1 MGLVIYMENETMI
14 EQTIYNMLMENTGTH
29 MLDSGGGS
37 GRHWQRNQK
46 KSIEDFK
53 KEPEATLGFDV
64 SGERIYLDPTV
75 SVFHKLTKVLEEDEL
90 CKEFNAMKVNKWD
103 SENYY
108 GLSKEGENFLL
119 QNGFTANDYTQ
130 GGVWNTYNFE
140 NCFSQVLQGC
150 DLEGEYT
157 CDKYVLLQIH
167 QGADVRG
174 GYTDAKLFSL
184 NEDDCYSLTDDSC
197 YFSMEDKLVDTI
209 TKDLFNGSTR
219 DNVLY
224 LDYRGGEVTCRD
236 GIEADQDYIKNF
248 AKLCDH
254 KTIEGFI

>member
-1 MGLVIYMENETMI
+1 MI
-14 EQTIYNMLMENTGTH
+14 EQTIYKMLMENTGTH

-64 SGERIYLDPTV
+64 SGDRIYLDPTV

-103 SENYY
+103 SEKYY
-108 GLSKEGENFLL
+108 GLSKEGEHFLF
-119 QNGFTANDYTQ
+119 QNGFSACENRA
-130 GGVWNTYNFE
+130 GVWNTYNFE

-157 CDKYVLLQIH
+157 CDNYVLLQIH

-174 GYTDAKLFSL
+174 GYTDAKLFL
-184 NEDDCYSLTDDSC
+184 NTHDYTLIDDSC
-197 YFSMEDKLVDTI
+197 FFSIENKLVDTK

-219 DNVLY
+219 DNLLY
-224 LDYRGGEVTCRD
+224 LDYCRGEVTCRD
-236 GIEADQDYIKNF
+236 GIEADQDYIKKC
-248 AKLCDH
+248 AKLCYY

>member
-14 EQTIYNMLMENTGTH
+14 EQTIYNMLTENTGTH
-29 MLDSGGGS
+29 MLDSGNAYD
-37 GRHWQRNQK
+37 RHWQRNQK

-53 KEPEATLGFDV
+53 KEPEATLSFDV
-64 SGERIYLDPTV
+64 SGDWIYLDPTV

-108 GLSKEGENFLL
+108 GLSKEGENFLF
-119 QNGFTANDYTQ
+119 QNGFSAYDNSQ

-157 CDKYVLLQIH
+157 CDNYVLLQIH

-174 GYTDAKLFSL
+174 GYTDAKLFL
-184 NEDDCYSLTDDSC
+184 NTHDYTLIDDSC
-197 YFSMEDKLVDTI
+197 YFSIEDKLVDTK

-219 DNVLY
+219 DNLLY

-236 GIEADQDYIKNF
+236 GIEVDQDYIKKC
-248 AKLCDH
+248 AKLCH
-254 KTIEGFI
+254 YKTIEGFI